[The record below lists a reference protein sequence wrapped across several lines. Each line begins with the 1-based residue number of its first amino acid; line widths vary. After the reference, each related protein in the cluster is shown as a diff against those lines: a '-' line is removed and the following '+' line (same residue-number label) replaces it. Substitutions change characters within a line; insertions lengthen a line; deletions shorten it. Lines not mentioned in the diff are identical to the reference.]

1 MKVVDEWCGIIMDL
15 RFGSKPKCV
24 LFMPGDQRWVY
35 DLSVPSTVPNS
46 ATSDCFHLRPSFLS
60 FLDLIVTLG
69 TSTSPSICVK
79 WFHRLWHF
87 DCLLYWSYSAL
98 GDQNIDHE
106 RPPVHTHR
114 AECIASSVVPGTSH
128 HRFCILGPFTHRCN
142 CSSYLN
148 CIPNPMALSLWSCVD
163 HLLERTE
170 LPFSLLRLKY
180 SWSLQTQNQ
189 VELRDIESKAVL
201 DGWNHCRQ
209 RWPSQ
214 ELSLLRATFCRVTVM
229 MSHFVFYI

>member
-1 MKVVDEWCGIIMDL
+1 MLQLVLWRLRLGGLWYVAHIGFQWFRIIDESRWWMVRHHNL

-128 HRFCILGPFTHRCN
+128 HRFCILGPFTHAIAAPTSIAYQTPWRYHCDH
-142 CSSYLN
+142 
-148 CIPNPMALSLWSCVD
+148 ALII
-163 HLLERTE
+163 
-170 LPFSLLRLKY
+170 Y
-180 SWSLQTQNQ
+180 
-189 VELRDIESKAVL
+189 
-201 DGWNHCRQ
+201 
-209 RWPSQ
+209 
-214 ELSLLRATFCRVTVM
+214 
-229 MSHFVFYI
+229 